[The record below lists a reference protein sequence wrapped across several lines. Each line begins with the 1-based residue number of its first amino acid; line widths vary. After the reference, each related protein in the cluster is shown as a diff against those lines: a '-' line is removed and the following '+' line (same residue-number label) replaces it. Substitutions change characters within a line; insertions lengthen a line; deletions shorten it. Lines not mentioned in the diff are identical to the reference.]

1 MDKHVQFSPY
11 FSFSK
16 YRFESQITILNP
28 DLHQYRDSL
37 QIRFAQLIEYHVFV
51 LKMSVPP
58 IHIPVLFKNCTVVY
72 VTSAT
77 VTTEQFF
84 EEERTLPSEEIVAE
98 GVDDRV
104 DGTVQQVGA

>member
-1 MDKHVQFSPY
+1 MDKHLQFSPY

-28 DLHQYRDSL
+28 DLHQYKDSL

-58 IHIPVLFKNCTVVY
+58 HTY
-72 VTSAT
+72 TG
-77 VTTEQFF
+77 
-84 EEERTLPSEEIVAE
+84 IV
-98 GVDDRV
+98 
-104 DGTVQQVGA
+104 